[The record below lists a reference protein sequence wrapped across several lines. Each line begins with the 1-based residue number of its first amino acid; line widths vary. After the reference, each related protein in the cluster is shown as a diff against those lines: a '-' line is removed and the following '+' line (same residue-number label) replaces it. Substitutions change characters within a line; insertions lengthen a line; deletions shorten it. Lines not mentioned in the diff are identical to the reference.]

1 MLDSGSQLLLANM
14 PTPWTFFCT
23 HEDQIPND
31 IQGAKYAL
39 IQKSDLCL
47 CSITAGSLYLH
58 ENIGSCADKRNSHV
72 KMNLYFTINQAAYLY
87 FPEMVSDLNLKF
99 DIILNKPRK
108 STLTNLQLLTAE
120 DTDVVKHKP
129 RPMMLPS
136 AMKSIRQNQTMFNSK
151 GDKALAIDDVSK
163 WITWDNK
170 AMGFIFFGSIL
181 SIISLIIIL
190 FLWIFYYKLKIKF
203 FSTLKDQITTKA
215 SKFPRFLTNT
225 FGKFRNSK
233 KGIRPLNR
241 PVKYNVKT
249 RSVTIRPPI
258 PPIPTCSRIENPMID
273 NSSLSVQAEINRI
286 ETKETAHQ
294 LSGMDNLGL
303 DISQILPP
311 SETE

>member
-1 MLDSGSQLLLANM
+1 
-14 PTPWTFFCT
+14 
-23 HEDQIPND
+23 
-31 IQGAKYAL
+31 
-39 IQKSDLCL
+39 
-47 CSITAGSLYLH
+47 
-58 ENIGSCADKRNSHV
+58 
-72 KMNLYFTINQAAYLY
+72 MNLYFTINQAAYLY
-87 FPEMVSDLNLKF
+87 FPEMVPDLNLKF
-99 DIILNKPRK
+99 DVILNKPRK
-108 STLTNLQLLTAE
+108 STLTNVQLLTAE
-120 DTDVVKHKP
+120 DTDVVKNKP

-136 AMKSIRQNQTMFNSK
+136 AMRSVKQNQTMFNSK

-181 SIISLIIIL
+181 SNISLIIIL
-190 FLWIFYYKLKIKF
+190 FLWSFYYKLKIKF
-203 FSTLKDQITTKA
+203 FSTLKDKITTKA

-225 FGKFRNSK
+225 FGRFRNSG

-249 RSVTIRPPI
+249 RSVTVRPPI

-303 DISQILPP
+303 DISQIPPP

>member
-1 MLDSGSQLLLANM
+1 MRS
-14 PTPWTFFCT
+14 
-23 HEDQIPND
+23 
-31 IQGAKYAL
+31 
-39 IQKSDLCL
+39 
-47 CSITAGSLYLH
+47 
-58 ENIGSCADKRNSHV
+58 V
-72 KMNLYFTINQAAYLY
+72 K
-87 FPEMVSDLNLKF
+87 
-99 DIILNKPRK
+99 
-108 STLTNLQLLTAE
+108 
-120 DTDVVKHKP
+120 
-129 RPMMLPS
+129 
-136 AMKSIRQNQTMFNSK
+136 QNQTMFNSK

-203 FSTLKDQITTKA
+203 SSILKDKITTKA

-225 FGKFRNSK
+225 FGRFRNSR

-249 RSVTIRPPI
+249 RSVTVRPPI
-258 PPIPTCSRIENPMID
+258 PPIHTCSRIENPMID

-294 LSGMDNLGL
+294 LSGMDNLEL
-303 DISQILPP
+303 DISQIPPP

>member
-1 MLDSGSQLLLANM
+1 
-14 PTPWTFFCT
+14 
-23 HEDQIPND
+23 
-31 IQGAKYAL
+31 
-39 IQKSDLCL
+39 
-47 CSITAGSLYLH
+47 
-58 ENIGSCADKRNSHV
+58 
-72 KMNLYFTINQAAYLY
+72 
-87 FPEMVSDLNLKF
+87 
-99 DIILNKPRK
+99 
-108 STLTNLQLLTAE
+108 
-120 DTDVVKHKP
+120 
-129 RPMMLPS
+129 MMLPS
-136 AMKSIRQNQTMFNSK
+136 AVRSIKQNQTMFNSK

-203 FSTLKDQITTKA
+203 FRTLKDKITTKA

-225 FGKFRNSK
+225 FGRFRNSQ

-249 RSVTIRPPI
+249 RSVTVRPPI

-303 DISQILPP
+303 DISQIPPP